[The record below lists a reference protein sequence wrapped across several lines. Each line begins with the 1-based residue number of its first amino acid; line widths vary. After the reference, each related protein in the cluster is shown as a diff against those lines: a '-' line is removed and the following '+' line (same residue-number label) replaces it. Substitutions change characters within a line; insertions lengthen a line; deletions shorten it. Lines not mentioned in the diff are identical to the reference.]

1 MTALDIL
8 DKHAKA
14 NGYEDFDQARE
25 LANPYWVPEIA
36 LAAMREIYELGDRDG
51 YKRRDDELERT
62 TTEIDLED
70 RLKQLFPE
78 K

>member
-8 DKHAKA
+8 NKHKTAGSVNYLK
-14 NGYEDFDQARE
+14 DD
-25 LANPYWVPEIA
+25 V

-62 TTEIDLED
+62 TTDIDLDD
-70 RLKQLFPE
+70 RMKQLFPE